1 MGLRLIKLHPI
12 KSAAGMIPIYAG
24 WARGSLL
31 ALEDYRLINK
41 GIAIFING
49 QRQCIR

>member
-1 MGLRLIKLHPI
+1 MELRLIKLHPI

-31 ALEDYRLINK
+31 ALEDYRLIYK
-41 GIAIFING
+41 SIAVIING
-49 QRQCIR
+49 YC